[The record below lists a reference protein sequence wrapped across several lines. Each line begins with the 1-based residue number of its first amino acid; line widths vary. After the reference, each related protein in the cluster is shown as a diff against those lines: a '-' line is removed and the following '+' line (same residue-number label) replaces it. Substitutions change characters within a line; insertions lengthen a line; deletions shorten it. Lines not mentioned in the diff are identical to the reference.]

1 MAVTTISGLNTQIGR
16 NHLINGEFS
25 VAQRGATI
33 TAPNDDVY
41 TLDRWNLV
49 SEGNDIV
56 DVTQTTTVPTGG
68 ALKSIGLDVETA
80 NKQFGIVQIIE
91 AKNCTGLIGNE
102 VTFSFKA
109 KVSNVRLGDVRAGII
124 AWSSTADSVTS
135 DVVATYNDDANPTL
149 ASNLTFENTPSDLGV
164 TTSWVTYSVT
174 ATGSSGSG
182 CNNFAVFIWSDV
194 SDTTLGDFLYITDCQ
209 LEQGSNATPFE
220 RRGYGDELT
229 RCQRYCIAIKTPGT
243 TGGIQV
249 GQGQLYNTTFMQGP
263 MMLPA
268 AMRVPPVIVST
279 GDGTMQ
285 AYSGGAGDSCGPV
298 IVDGP
303 GQLKDTT
310 TISFSI
316 SNLSIGS
323 AGQAVVFRTNGDSSY
338 IYLESE
344 L

>member
-1 MAVTTISGLNTQIGR
+1 MQ
-16 NHLINGEFS
+16 
-25 VAQRGATI
+25 VAQRGTSYEGA
-33 TAPNDDVY
+33 AGRPNDDDSPI
-41 TLDRWNLV
+41 LDRWYLKT
-49 SEGNDIV
+49 EGDNIV
-56 DVTQTTTVPTGG
+56 DVTQSTEAPTNQ
-68 ALKSIGLDVETA
+68 LYSVGLDVETV
-80 NKQFGIVQIIE
+80 NKKFGIAQIIE
-91 AKNCTGLIGNE
+91 SKNCVGLYGNA
-102 VTFSFKA
+102 VTLSFKA
-109 KVSNVRLGDVRAGII
+109 KVSATTKLDNVKCAII
-124 AWSSTADSVTS
+124 EWRSTADAVTS
-135 DVVATYNDDANPTL
+135 ELVSAWGAEGTNPTL
-149 ASNLTFENTPSDLGV
+149 ATNLHYLNTPANLNV
-164 TTSWVTYSVT
+164 TTSWATYSVT

-182 CNNFAVFIWSDV
+182 GNNFVVFIWSDV

-268 AMRVPPVIVST
+268 AMRVPPAIIST

-285 AYSGGAGDSCGPV
+285 AYSGGAGDTCGPV